1 MAKLTSSQ
9 LQPANLP
16 TNAVPEA
23 IRKLERRR
31 RDFEEAHPENHKG
44 SLSDLASS
52 LRLKLDGTLAEVFG
66 LGTLEYKNTMVQSF
80 DFAPNQS
87 FDFAPNRLSIGGLH
101 PRHELV
107 SAFKTGQ
114 ERALS
119 RIQAMIDL
127 LSERLDDSGESGVSR
142 ALRAYEGLALHS
154 EIQRAAGELYRNG
167 HYANA
172 IEDAVKA
179 LNAVVRLRS
188 GLDVDGT
195 SLMERAFNP
204 TNPILKFN
212 DLQNQTDRDEQNGFM
227 MLFSGAVVGL
237 RNPRAHALIRDDPER
252 ALGFIAFVSLLAK
265 FVDGAQK

>member
-87 FDFAPNRLSIGGLH
+87 FDFAHNRLSIGGLH
-101 PRHELV
+101 P
-107 SAFKTGQ
+107 
-114 ERALS
+114 
-119 RIQAMIDL
+119 
-127 LSERLDDSGESGVSR
+127 
-142 ALRAYEGLALHS
+142 
-154 EIQRAAGELYRNG
+154 
-167 HYANA
+167 
-172 IEDAVKA
+172 
-179 LNAVVRLRS
+179 
-188 GLDVDGT
+188 
-195 SLMERAFNP
+195 
-204 TNPILKFN
+204 
-212 DLQNQTDRDEQNGFM
+212 
-227 MLFSGAVVGL
+227 
-237 RNPRAHALIRDDPER
+237 
-252 ALGFIAFVSLLAK
+252 
-265 FVDGAQK
+265 